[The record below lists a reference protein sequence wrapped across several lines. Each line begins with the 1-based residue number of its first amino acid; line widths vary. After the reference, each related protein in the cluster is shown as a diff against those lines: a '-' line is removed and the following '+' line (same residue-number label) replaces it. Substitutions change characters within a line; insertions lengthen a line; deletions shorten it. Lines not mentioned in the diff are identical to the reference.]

1 MSPSLAQNAPLPE
14 TMEAISIRE
23 PGGPEVLELV
33 NIPLP
38 ILKDQEI
45 LVKVA
50 AAAINR
56 GDIIQR
62 MGFYPAP
69 PGASLTPG
77 LEAAGTVVAVGKGVT
92 KWSAGDEVMALL
104 AGGGYAQY
112 CSVHE
117 DHALAIPKNFSMKE
131 AGATP
136 ESIFTVWTNVF
147 EDAALK
153 AGETLLIHGGTSGIG
168 SMAIQMAKVFGA
180 TVYATAGS
188 EEKCKA
194 CEAFGADRA
203 INYKEEDFVL
213 VTKDLTDNV
222 GADVIFDMVGG
233 DYIQRNI
240 TTAAR
245 RGRIVNIAYQ
255 SGSVAEVNF
264 LPIMLKRL
272 VMTGSTLRARSID
285 EKTALTQAITRE
297 VMPHLTSGALKPIVH
312 KTFPL
317 SQAADAQ
324 ILMES
329 SAHIGKIVLIP

>member
-1 MSPSLAQNAPLPE
+1 MSPSLPQ
-14 TMEAISIRE
+14 TMKAISIRE
-23 PGGPEVLELV
+23 PGGPDVLELV
-33 NIPLP
+33 DIPLP
-38 ILKDQEI
+38 VLKDQEV
-45 LVKVA
+45 LLKVA

-69 PGASLTPG
+69 PGAPLTPG
-77 LEAAGTVVAVGKGVT
+77 LEAAGTVVAVGKDVT
-92 KWSAGDEVMALL
+92 KWRAGDKVMALL

-117 DHALAIPKNFSMKE
+117 DHAIAIPDTLSMEE

-147 EDAALK
+147 EDAGLK

-168 SMAIQMAKVFGA
+168 SMAIQMAKAFGA

-194 CEAFGADRA
+194 CETFGADRA
-203 INYKEEDFVL
+203 INYNEEDFVL
-213 VTKDLTDNV
+213 VTKALTDNV
-222 GADVIFDMVGG
+222 GANVIFDMVGG

-272 VMTGSTLRARSID
+272 TIMGSTLRARSID

-297 VMPHLTSGALKPIVH
+297 VMPHLASGALKPIVY

-317 SQAADAQ
+317 AQAADAQ

>member
-1 MSPSLAQNAPLPE
+1 MSPSLAQTSPLPK
-14 TMEAISIRE
+14 TMKAISIRE
-23 PGGPEVLELV
+23 PGGPDVLEWV
-33 NIPLP
+33 DIPLP
-38 ILKDQEI
+38 VLKDREI
-45 LVKVA
+45 LIKVA

-56 GDIIQR
+56 GDILQR

-77 LEAAGTVVAVGKGVT
+77 LEAAGTVVGVGKEVT
-92 KWSAGDEVMALL
+92 KWRTGDNVMALL

-117 DHALAIPKNFSMKE
+117 DHALEIPKTLSMTE

-147 EDAALK
+147 EDAGLK
-153 AGETLLIHGGTSGIG
+153 AGETILIHGGTSGIG

-194 CEAFGADRA
+194 CERFGADRA

-255 SGSVAEVNF
+255 NGAVAEVNF

-272 VMTGSTLRARSID
+272 TMMGSTLRARSID

-297 VMPHLTSGALKPIVH
+297 VMPHLSSGALKPIVY

-317 SQAADAQ
+317 AQAADAQ